1 MSERFHNP
9 ELDNKIIL
17 VDKPL
22 NRTSA
27 NVLNILRRQLGIKKL
42 GHAGTLDPKATGLLI
57 VCTGRMTK
65 SINEFIDY
73 DKEYTGIIRI
83 GAVTECYDTEKEEKD
98 FKDTSFVTDELL
110 EDVRKKFVGEI
121 KQMPPM
127 HSAIKMNGKPL
138 YKLARKGKEIERKP
152 RDIFIENFLIK
163 RLSETEVYF
172 DITCSKGTYIR
183 SIANDFGEA
192 LGTGGYLKELR
203 RTRVGKFIM
212 EDFPDAVEDIKYKIL
227 EAQA

>member
-1 MSERFHNP
+1 MPEKFHNP
-9 ELDNKIIL
+9 ELDDKIIL

-57 VCTGRMTK
+57 VCTGKMTK

-110 EDVRKKFVGEI
+110 EAARKNFTGDI
-121 KQMPPM
+121 QQLPPM
-127 HSAIKMNGKPL
+127 HSAVKMNGKAL

-152 RDIFIENFLIK
+152 RDVFIEKFLIN
-163 RLSETEVYF
+163 RISETEVYF

-192 LGTGGYLKELR
+192 LGTGGYLKALR
-203 RTRVGKFIM
+203 RTRVGKFILG
-212 EDFPDAVEDIKYKIL
+212 EFDSQVEDIKYKIL
-227 EAQA
+227 

>member
-1 MSERFHNP
+1 MPEKFHNP
-9 ELDNKIIL
+9 ELDDKIIL

-57 VCTGRMTK
+57 ICTGKMTK
-65 SINEFIDY
+65 TINEFIDY
-73 DKEYTGIIRI
+73 DKEYTGVIRI

-110 EDVRKKFVGEI
+110 DDARKKFIGDI
-121 KQMPPM
+121 QQLPPM
-127 HSAIKMNGKPL
+127 HSAVKMNGKAL

-152 RDIFIENFLIK
+152 RNVFIEKFLIK

-172 DITCSKGTYIR
+172 EITCSKGTYIR
-183 SIANDFGEA
+183 SIANDFGAA

-203 RTRVGKFIM
+203 RTRVGKFMLNEFDDRI
-212 EDFPDAVEDIKYKIL
+212 EDIKYKVL
-227 EAQA
+227 